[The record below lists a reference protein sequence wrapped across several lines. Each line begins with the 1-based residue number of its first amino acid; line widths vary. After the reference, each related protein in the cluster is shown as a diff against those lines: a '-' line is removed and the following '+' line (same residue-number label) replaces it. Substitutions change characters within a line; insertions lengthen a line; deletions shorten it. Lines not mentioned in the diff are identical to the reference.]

1 MTSQVLVAGIGNIF
15 LGDDAFG
22 CEVVRAL
29 TKYQFPANVR
39 VVDFGIRGFDLAY
52 ALLDGYDF
60 TILIDAAPRGE
71 PAGTVYTIEPDLEQ
85 LEQLEHQNVT
95 METHGMNP
103 MKVLQL
109 VRSMGGTF
117 KKILLVG
124 CEPATFGPEEG
135 QMGLSPAVATSVD
148 RAVQVIMDLISEY
161 LGNREQ
167 NWEANENGQEQWIS
181 ERV

>member
-1 MTSQVLVAGIGNIF
+1 MTSGPSEIEELIHNIEHLKDSEARENAIALVQ
-15 LGDDAFG
+15 
-22 CEVVRAL
+22 AL
-29 TKYQFPANVR
+29 
-39 VVDFGIRGFDLAY
+39 
-52 ALLDGYDF
+52 
-60 TILIDAAPRGE
+60 
-71 PAGTVYTIEPDLEQ
+71 
-85 LEQLEHQNVT
+85 
-95 METHGMNP
+95 MEFHGMNP

-161 LGNREQ
+161 LGRAQ
-167 NWEANENGQEQWIS
+167 NWEANENGQEHRIS